1 MDFPLNDL
9 MDEQACSEF
18 LVHLLHPDG
27 LACPR
32 CHHTDTLKVHRYD
45 RAPILVYRCHQ
56 CRRIFNAF
64 TTTVLHGTRR
74 SARQWVLILRGF
86 AQGVS
91 TAQLARELECDRS
104 ELLKWRHR
112 LQDLAFRAAECAAL
126 RDAVVEADELYQNA
140 GEKRGSAPRP
150 RRSAAASRQPVS
162 WPRHVGERPS
172 PGLRGRRPGE
182 RTGALARGSSRRS
195 GDPGSP
201 GRGGHCGGSLG
212 QHRRMEKL

>member
-9 MDEQACSEF
+9 MDEQACYEF
-18 LVHLLHPDG
+18 LVQVLHPEG

-32 CHHTDTLKVHRYD
+32 CHRADGLKVHRHD
-45 RAPILVYRCHQ
+45 RAPILVYRCPH
-56 CRRIFNAF
+56 CRRIFHAF

-74 SARQWVLILRGF
+74 SARQWVLILRGV

-112 LQDLAFRAAECAAL
+112 LQDLACRAAECAAL

-162 WPRHVGERPS
+162 RSWHVG
-172 PGLRGRRPGE
+172 
-182 RTGALARGSSRRS
+182 
-195 GDPGSP
+195 
-201 GRGGHCGGSLG
+201 
-212 QHRRMEKL
+212 